1 MSFGGG
7 LWSAAPTSTRR
18 VPILGAAGAEN
29 WHFGVASPMEIT
41 SLGLF
46 RNADCTMR
54 SGRYLVGRFLVSDP
68 RSEFGKVFFLPFL
81 HESVAYADLARVVL
95 TPTGGSAPAPGGSPT
110 TKSPVRVVLDSQ
122 KPKIFPTRY
131 ARVQDVEVR
140 HVPAPRWRA
149 GQCSCHGAVQ

>member
-1 MSFGGG
+1 MWFRGVPSQSPPPSALRKIPYEIPMSFGGG

-54 SGRYLVGRFLVSDP
+54 SGRYLVGRFLVSDR
-68 RSEFGKVFFLPFL
+68 RSEFGKVVFL
-81 HESVAYADLARVVL
+81 RVL
-95 TPTGGSAPAPGGSPT
+95 
-110 TKSPVRVVLDSQ
+110 
-122 KPKIFPTRY
+122 
-131 ARVQDVEVR
+131 
-140 HVPAPRWRA
+140 
-149 GQCSCHGAVQ
+149 

>member
-1 MSFGGG
+1 MVTRSRGGSSPSGVVACSRVKPPKFGIRQHGHGNFDWKFGGG

-54 SGRYLVGRFLVSDP
+54 SGRYLVGRFLVSDR
-68 RSEFGKVFFLPFL
+68 RSEFGKVFFL
-81 HESVAYADLARVVL
+81 
-95 TPTGGSAPAPGGSPT
+95 
-110 TKSPVRVVLDSQ
+110 
-122 KPKIFPTRY
+122 
-131 ARVQDVEVR
+131 
-140 HVPAPRWRA
+140 
-149 GQCSCHGAVQ
+149 